1 MFHKGPSSTVSHKTA
16 KHISILKHHLSFY
29 GKGIKLDKE
38 PLVYIDGEYYP
49 KSQAKISVFDHG
61 LLYGDGVFEGIRA
74 YKGVVF
80 KLKEHIDR
88 LYNSAKAIMLD
99 IPLTKEEMINAV
111 LETLRKNNMQDAYIR
126 LIVTRGIGDLGLDPR
141 KCRKPTIIVIADNIT
156 LYSSD
161 AKEKGIKAMIVWI
174 RRNPVDTASHEVKS
188 LNYLNSVLGK
198 IEANIAGFDEAICL
212 DKNGCVSEGVGEN
225 LFLVKNGK
233 LITPPSSTGLL
244 VGITREVV
252 MKLAEK
258 LGYTVVERSITPTDL
273 FTADEAFFTGTAAE
287 ITPIA
292 EINNRI
298 IGDGKPGPI
307 TRRLMDEF
315 EKLRGDP
322 KEGIPIYS

>member
-1 MFHKGPSSTVSHKTA
+1 M
-16 KHISILKHHLSFY
+16 
-29 GKGIKLDKE
+29 DKE
-38 PLVYIDGEYYP
+38 QLIYVDGEYYP

-111 LETLRKNNMQDAYIR
+111 LETLRKNKMQDAYIR
-126 LIVTRGIGDLGLDPR
+126 LIVTRGVGDLGLDPR
-141 KCRKPTIIVIADNIT
+141 KCLKPTVIVIADHIT
-156 LYSSD
+156 LYSSE

-174 RRNPVDTASHEVKS
+174 RRNPVDTASHEIKS

-212 DKNGCVSEGVGEN
+212 DKNGYVSEGVGEN
-225 LFLVKNGK
+225 LFIVKNGK

-244 VGITREVV
+244 VGITREVIIR
-252 MKLAEK
+252 LAEK
-258 LGYTVVERSITPTDL
+258 LGYAVVEKNITPTDL
-273 FTADEAFFTGTAAE
+273 FSADEAFFTGTAAE

-292 EINNRI
+292 EVNRRI
-298 IGDGKPGPI
+298 IGNGRPGPL

-315 EKLRGDP
+315 EKLLGDP
-322 KEGIPIYS
+322 NEGIPIYS

>member
-1 MFHKGPSSTVSHKTA
+1 
-16 KHISILKHHLSFY
+16 
-29 GKGIKLDKE
+29 LDKE
-38 PLVYIDGEYYP
+38 PLIYIDGEYHP

-126 LIVTRGIGDLGLDPR
+126 LIVTRGVGDLGLDPR
-141 KCRKPTIIVIADNIT
+141 KCRKPTIIVIADHIT
-156 LYSSD
+156 LYSSE

-174 RRNPVDTASHEVKS
+174 RRNPVDTASHEIKS

-212 DKNGCVSEGVGEN
+212 DKNGYVSEGIGEN
-225 LFLVKNGK
+225 LFIVKNEK

-244 VGITREVV
+244 VGITREVI

-258 LGYTVVERSITPTDL
+258 LGYAVVERNITPTDL
-273 FTADEAFFTGTAAE
+273 FSADEAFFTGTAAE

-292 EINNRI
+292 EVNRRV
-298 IGDGKPGPI
+298 IGDGRPGLL
-307 TRRLMDEF
+307 TRRLMDAF
-315 EKLRGDP
+315 EKLLGDP
-322 KEGIPIYS
+322 NEGTPIYS